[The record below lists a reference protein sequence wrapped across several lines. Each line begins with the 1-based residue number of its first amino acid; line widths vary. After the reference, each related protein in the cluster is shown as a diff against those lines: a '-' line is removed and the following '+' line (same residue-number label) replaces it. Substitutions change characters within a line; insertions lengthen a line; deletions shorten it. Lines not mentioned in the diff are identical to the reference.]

1 MSNFDQIKIIKK
13 LGAGML
19 GTTYLVENNNKKY
32 AMKVQHILEEETTKN
47 YKYELWREFDLY
59 KYIDKLSK
67 EDQVF
72 FTKLYGYTIYSDC
85 NHKQI
90 RPYQVD
96 MKNPKDEFAKRLKK
110 LDESEWCIKMLL
122 EYKGDINLAHF
133 LTKYRSKITK
143 ELAISLCLQI
153 CKIILILYDGGY
165 SHGDLHPGNIMIT
178 KTDKKYF
185 NIMGKKVPTFGYILS
200 AIDYGMVMH
209 RKFKNKTDK
218 QFLNNRKQWCFTEMY
233 NSTMQILSND
243 SILIKD
249 CQKNNKKLPWEK
261 KGNIYDIATNK
272 MLSKH
277 PDFFTMVRH
286 KYVNMF
292 PNGEK
297 LLDTVVKS
305 AHLNKSIFEM
315 VADKKNGMDFW
326 NIINR
331 IVTEFSLFFP
341 VQYTKYWGWCSYY
354 DSIIPINMMQELLLI
369 NSYDKYVE
377 TFISFLVPN

>member
-1 MSNFDQIKIIKK
+1 
-13 LGAGML
+13 
-19 GTTYLVENNNKKY
+19 
-32 AMKVQHILEEETTKN
+32 
-47 YKYELWREFDLY
+47 
-59 KYIDKLSK
+59 
-67 EDQVF
+67 
-72 FTKLYGYTIYSDC
+72 
-85 NHKQI
+85 
-90 RPYQVD
+90 
-96 MKNPKDEFAKRLKK
+96 
-110 LDESEWCIKMLL
+110 
-122 EYKGDINLAHF
+122 
-133 LTKYRSKITK
+133 
-143 ELAISLCLQI
+143 
-153 CKIILILYDGGY
+153 
-165 SHGDLHPGNIMIT
+165 
-178 KTDKKYF
+178 
-185 NIMGKKVPTFGYILS
+185 MGKKVPTFGYILS